1 MTALPEC
8 RPAHEQLLDLAAE
21 TRPDI
26 RRDQLHGAIIAC
38 HTAGWTWTRTLVAVA
53 MMLAHGD
60 EPRDLLAASADPLKA
75 RGTRH
80 RPASD
85 AEIFERRYH

>member
-1 MTALPEC
+1 MNTLPEC

-21 TRPDI
+21 ARPDI

-38 HTAGWTWTRTLVAVA
+38 HTAGWTWSRTLVAVA
-53 MMLAHGD
+53 LMLAHGD
-60 EPRDLLAASADPLKA
+60 EPRDLLAASADPLKQ

-80 RPASD
+80 RPATAD
-85 AEIFERRYH
+85 DLLER